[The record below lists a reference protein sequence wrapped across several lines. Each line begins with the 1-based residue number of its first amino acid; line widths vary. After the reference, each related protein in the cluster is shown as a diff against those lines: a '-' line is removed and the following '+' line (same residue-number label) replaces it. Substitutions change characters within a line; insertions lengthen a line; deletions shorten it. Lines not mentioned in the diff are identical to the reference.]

1 MEIAINKVIS
11 NKGDIVMTMT
21 RQDLL
26 AATESAKNKI
36 IEKLVTRYDV
46 QYAADQARDRI
57 MSNMNAL
64 HVELMATL
72 RNSNAHHDQTLR
84 KMNDLETRMAG
95 LQQEVR
101 TLQQVMTRLSGSV
114 R

>member
-1 MEIAINKVIS
+1 
-11 NKGDIVMTMT
+11 MTMT
-21 RQDLL
+21 RQDLV

-57 MSNMNAL
+57 VSNMNAL

-72 RNSNAHHDQTLR
+72 RNSNAQHDQAYR
-84 KMNDLETRMAG
+84 KMTDLETRMAS

-101 TLQQVMTRLSGSV
+101 TLQQALNRLSGTA

>member
-1 MEIAINKVIS
+1 MS
-11 NKGDIVMTMT
+11 MT

-26 AATESAKNKI
+26 SATENAKNKI

-57 MSNMNAL
+57 TSNMNAL
-64 HVELMATL
+64 HVELMGTL
-72 RNSNAHHDQTLR
+72 RNTNAQHDQAYR
-84 KMNDLETRMAG
+84 KMADLESKMAG

-101 TLQQVMTRLSGSV
+101 ALQQTLNRLSGTA